1 MYLCNSSSEPITGSL
16 LCGVLNIFIEDWV
29 KILWLNTPCFR
40 YICKS
45 VNRKYIV
52 YYIICICE
60 IKGRG
65 CGGVGVKYGVVRVQG
80 MCLHQFYLGRCIKL
94 LKQYTA

>member
-1 MYLCNSSSEPITGSL
+1 MRTYLRNASSEPITGSL

-29 KILWLNTPCFR
+29 EILWLNTPCFQ

-65 CGGVGVKYGVVRVQG
+65 CGGVGVKYGGCKGARDVSTSILFR
-80 MCLHQFYLGRCIKL
+80 
-94 LKQYTA
+94 